1 MMKLLLVSICLAFA
15 LVGGHQHFGCSFND
29 NLLISNVTS
38 TRGHNHGNPL
48 TDWGSRKAVVPYVF
62 VKGIPEADKAV
73 VRKEMQR
80 ITKNVPCITFN
91 EKSQNE
97 VSKRVHHLEIRIG
110 KHGKGCTRWWTR
122 FSGYVQWSSYWYGQK
137 VVLESH
143 FRLADTAECA
153 KRPTITGG
161 VLHELMHALGIAH
174 TQKRS
179 DRDEHITYNKDCV
192 QSSNTAYS
200 QYEKTKPGELK
211 DYGVP
216 YKCNSVMHY
225 EDTTFAKNN
234 QCKTMIPKSASC
246 KATGIGSNV
255 AIKEDW
261 QLLKK
266 AHCGR

>member
-1 MMKLLLVSICLAFA
+1 MKLLLVSICLAFA
-15 LVGGHQHFGCSFND
+15 LVGGHQDFGCSFDD

-38 TRGHNHGNPL
+38 TRGHNHGNSL
-48 TDWGSRKAVVPYVF
+48 TDWGSRRAVVPYF
-62 VKGIPEADKAV
+62 FAKGIPEAEKAV

-80 ITKNVPCITFN
+80 IRKHVPCIKFN
-91 EKSQNE
+91 EKSE
-97 VSKRVHHLEIRIG
+97 RDVPKHHLEIRIG
-110 KHGKGCTRWWTR
+110 NGQGCYGSYPWSYGMR
-122 FSGYVQWSSYWYGQK
+122 FRGSVTTNPHWYGSK
-137 VVLESH
+137 VVLDSA
-143 FRLADTAECA
+143 FRLANTAWCA
-153 KRPTITGG
+153 KQAMIQGG

-174 TQKRS
+174 TQKRA
-179 DRDEHITYNKDCV
+179 DRDQHITYNNHCV
-192 QSSNTAYS
+192 CCGKHS
-200 QYEKTKPGELK
+200 QYEKTRRGELK

-216 YKCNSVMHY
+216 YKCNSIMHY
-225 EDTTFAKNN
+225 KDDTFAKNN